1 VLFVLAP
8 PRGEELLLVDALRRL
23 GARAVEPA
31 GHRVAALF
39 PSPASVDALLWDVER
54 AVRASTTLEDPELAW
69 RWQSHEEWA
78 RRWPLEMETRRVTPR
93 LVVTSADPEAADR
106 EVVDPEVTDGD
117 ATDREAAGRER
128 GVGADDLVIRLDPA
142 TAFGTAEHPTTRA
155 CLRYLDA
162 LVGPGA
168 AILDIGTGSGILAIA
183 AALLGAR
190 RVLALESDPMAC
202 DAAAGNVARNGVG
215 DAVAVRQLDV
225 TPRTLHRL
233 LERDPRRYDG
243 VVANLETRIVMPLLP
258 VLSGLLGPGGW
269 LVVSGVLEPER
280 HGIVEAGG
288 RAGFELRDEA
298 REGAWW
304 TGSFRAPGAHR
315 TSESVR

>member
-39 PSPASVDALLWDVER
+39 PSPSSVDALLWDVER
-54 AVRASTTLEDPELAW
+54 AVRASTTLVDPGLAW

-78 RRWPLEMETRRVTPR
+78 RRWPLEVETRRVTPR
-93 LVVTSADPEAADR
+93 LVVTSADPEVAGAGSGGG
-106 EVVDPEVTDGD
+106 EPGGG
-117 ATDREAAGRER
+117 EA
-128 GVGADDLVIRLDPA
+128 DLVIRLDPA

-155 CLRYLDA
+155 CLRYVDA
-162 LVGPGA
+162 LVRPGG

-183 AALLGAR
+183 AALLGAS
-190 RVLALESDPMAC
+190 RVLALDADPMAC
-202 DAAAGNVARNGVG
+202 DTAAGNVARNGVA
-215 DAVAVRQLDV
+215 DAVAVRRLDV
-225 TPRTLHRL
+225 TPRTLRQL
-233 LERDPRRYDG
+233 TEQDPRRYGG
-243 VVANLETRIVMPLLP
+243 VVANLEARIVMPLLAALP
-258 VLSGLLGPGGW
+258 ALLGPGGW

-280 HGIVEAGG
+280 HGIVAAAG
-288 RAGFELRDEA
+288 RAGFELCDDA

-304 TGSFRAPGAHR
+304 TGSFRALGAHR

>member
-23 GARAVEPA
+23 GAQAVEPE

-39 PSPASVDALLWDVER
+39 PSPSSVAALLWDVER
-54 AVRASTTLEDPELAW
+54 AVRASTTLVDPGLAW

-78 RRWPLEMETRRVTPR
+78 RRWPLEVATRRVTPR
-93 LVVTSADPEAADR
+93 LVVTSAN
-106 EVVDPEVTDGD
+106 PEVAGAEGSGGAGGWAGGEAGGGAGGGEDGD
-117 ATDREAAGRER
+117 
-128 GVGADDLVIRLDPA
+128 VVIRLDPA

-162 LVGPGA
+162 LVRPGV

-183 AALLGAR
+183 AALLGAS
-190 RVLALESDPMAC
+190 RVLALEADPMAC

-215 DAVAVRQLDV
+215 DAVAVRRLDV
-225 TPRTLHRL
+225 TPRALHQL
-233 LERDPRRYDG
+233 TEQDPRLYDG
-243 VVANLETRIVMPLLP
+243 VVANLETRIVMPLLAALP
-258 VLSGLLGPGGW
+258 ALLGRGGW
-269 LVVSGVLEPER
+269 LVLSGVLEPER
-280 HGIVEAGG
+280 DAIVDAGS
-288 RAGFELRDEA
+288 RAGLELREDA

-304 TGSFRAPGAHR
+304 TGSFRARDHR
-315 TSESVR
+315 TPEAGP